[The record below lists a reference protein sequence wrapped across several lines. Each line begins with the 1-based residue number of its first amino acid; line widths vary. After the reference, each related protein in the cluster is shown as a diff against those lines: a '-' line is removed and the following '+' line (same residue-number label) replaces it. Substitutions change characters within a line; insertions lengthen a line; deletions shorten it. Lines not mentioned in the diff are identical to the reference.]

1 MIPNILKLL
10 VTAVKEKR
18 CVAIRYHDQRDI
30 RVIEPHAVYT
40 GEHGEIMV
48 DAFQVRGYSAAG
60 RPPPFWRPFRLK
72 KIASA
77 SLMNESFII
86 RSTEGFSANRPRYQ
100 KGLVAI
106 VAGAGPGNREARA
119 VATLASPSQMAY
131 PPQAVGADI
140 GPQLPHGYARR

>member
-18 CVAIRYHDQRDI
+18 CVAIRYHDQREI
-30 RVIEPHAVYT
+30 RVVEPHAVYT

-48 DAFQVRGYSAAG
+48 DAFQARGYSAAG

-72 KIASA
+72 KIATA
-77 SLMNESFII
+77 SLMNEGFTI
-86 RSTEGFSANRPRYQ
+86 RSAEGFSANRPRYQ

-119 VATLASPSQMAY
+119 AAALASPPQSVY

-140 GPQLPHGYARR
+140 GPQLPRGYARR

>member
-18 CVAIRYHDQRDI
+18 CVAIHYHDQREI

-40 GEHGEIMV
+40 GERGEIMV

-72 KIASA
+72 KIATA
-77 SLMNESFII
+77 SLMNESFAV
-86 RSTEGFSANRPRYQ
+86 RSAEGFSANRPRYQ

-106 VAGAGPGNREARA
+106 VAGAGPSNRSARA
-119 VATLASPSQMAY
+119 AATLASPSQMAY

-140 GPQLPHGYARR
+140 GPQLPRGYARR